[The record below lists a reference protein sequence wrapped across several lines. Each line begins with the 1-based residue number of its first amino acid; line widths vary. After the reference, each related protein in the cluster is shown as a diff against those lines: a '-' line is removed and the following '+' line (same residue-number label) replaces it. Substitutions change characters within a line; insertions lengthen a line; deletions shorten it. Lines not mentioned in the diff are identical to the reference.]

1 MIVDC
6 SEFAGMFSASS
17 TASLPICPICREPV
31 ALESAKT
38 DEAGRAIHEDCYY
51 TSLKRS
57 AQERAS

>member
-1 MIVDC
+1 
-6 SEFAGMFSASS
+6 MFSASS